1 MKRTPLS
8 RLAWIA
14 AAAVLFP
21 MIALAGQ
28 TPKAAA
34 VPATTQKAHATQMHR
49 IDLNSATREEL
60 MALPG
65 IAGAAADK
73 VIEGRPWKSPQGL
86 VQKNVISKTE
96 FAKVKSRVMTKRLP
110 APAKM

>member
-8 RLAWIA
+8 RLALIVTA
-14 AAAVLFP
+14 ATLLP

-28 TPKAAA
+28 TPKTTA
-34 VPATTQKAHATQMHR
+34 VPATMQKAHATHLQR

-65 IAGAAADK
+65 IDGATADK

-86 VQKNVISKTE
+86 VQKSVISKTE

-110 APAKM
+110 APAKS